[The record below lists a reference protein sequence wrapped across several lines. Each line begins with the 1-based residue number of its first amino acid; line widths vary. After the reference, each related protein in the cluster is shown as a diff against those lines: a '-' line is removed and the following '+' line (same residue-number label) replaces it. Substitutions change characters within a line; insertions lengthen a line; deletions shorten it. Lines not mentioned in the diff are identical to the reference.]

1 MQFFESLVS
10 LEACVLCGRPHE
22 DPILEAHWALG
33 LVDLDI
39 FGYIIGYMGKCIYI
53 YIYIKKRTVTSVI
66 SEAIEPV

>member
-1 MQFFESLVS
+1 MS

-53 YIYIKKRTVTSVI
+53 
-66 SEAIEPV
+66 